1 MVIQKRANFIKKIK
15 NKIKYFFWTKKN
27 IIVKNIEF
35 YNPKERYQADIVL
48 LPNYEW
54 DWFKYIFTMMD
65 YFTKYGWVI
74 PLNHKKA
81 EIILT
86 A

>member
-1 MVIQKRANFIKKIK
+1 MNEVFLSKLRK
-15 NKIKYFFWTKKN
+15 NLKAKA
-27 IIVKNIEF
+27 IES
-35 YNPKERYQADIVL
+35 YKPTERYQVDIVL

-65 YFTKYGWVI
+65 HFTKYWLI
-74 PLNHKKA
+74 ILLNYKKA
-81 EIILT
+81 ETILT